1 MMPRDEFEQFVEAQF
16 RRLPAHIVDRLE
28 NVDFVLEDE
37 ATDEQLDEH
46 GMRVDDEL
54 LGLYEGTALDARG
67 EAYFAVLPDKITLFQ
82 GPLERCAEGDE
93 EELKTLVY
101 DTLLHEIGHHFGFC
115 EKDVR
120 RLERKRARR
129 KKRPQA

>member
-1 MMPRDEFEQFVEAQF
+1 MMPREKFESLVEEQFAK
-16 RRLPAHIVDRLE
+16 LPPHIVERLE

-37 ATDEQLDEH
+37 ATDAQLDEH
-46 GMRVDDEL
+46 GMRMDDEL
-54 LGLYEGTALDARG
+54 LGLYEGTAQDVRG

-82 GPLERCAEGDE
+82 GPIERCAEEDAV
-93 EELKTLVY
+93 ELRIIVY
-101 DTLLHEIGHHFGFC
+101 ETLLHEIGHHFGFC

-129 KKRPQA
+129 KKRPQP